1 MIRINLLAVEKGPAP
16 TGGGLGDLLRGFG
29 DKGGQLGALGVL
41 VAAGLYV
48 GWDYYTLQ
56 QRDQQL
62 FAELVA
68 ARAEKARL
76 GPVLKEVER
85 FDQRKRE
92 LQQRVT
98 LIEELRRNQVGPVHM
113 LDQISRS
120 LPDRLW
126 LTEMKQTGDDVQ
138 MDGRTSSLSSL
149 ADLVANLEASGY
161 FKKPVE
167 IISSEE
173 EKANEKDLIKFSIK
187 ATFELPG
194 AKKPASPAAPGA
206 PGTKR
211 LAE

>member
-1 MIRINLLAVEKGPAP
+1 MIRINLLAVEKPVAK
-16 TGGGLGDLLRGFG
+16 TRSFKIDIG
-29 DKGGQLGALGVL
+29 DKGGQIGALLIVL
-41 VAAGLYV
+41 AAASYI
-48 GWDYYTLQ
+48 GWDYYALA
-56 QRDQQL
+56 QRDAQL
-62 FAELVA
+62 HGELTA

-76 GPVLKEVER
+76 APILKEVER
-85 FDQRKRE
+85 YDARKKE

-98 LIEELRRNQVGPVHM
+98 LIEELRKNQVGPVHM
-113 LDQISRS
+113 LDEISRS

-126 LTEMKQTGDDVQ
+126 LTDMRQTGDDVQ

-161 FKKPVE
+161 FKRPVE
-167 IISSEE
+167 ILSSEE
-173 EKANEKDLIKFSIK
+173 EKNNDKDLIKFSIK

-194 AKKPASPAAPGA
+194 AKKPATPAAPGA

>member
-1 MIRINLLAVEKGPAP
+1 MIRINLLAVEKPVAKTRSFKP
-16 TGGGLGDLLRGFG
+16 NLG
-29 DKGGQLGALGVL
+29 DKGGQIAALLVL

-48 GWDYYTLQ
+48 GWDYLGLRRQ
-56 QRDQQL
+56 DERL

-76 GPVLKEVER
+76 APILKEVER

-98 LIEELRRNQVGPVHM
+98 LIEDLRRNQVGPVHM

-138 MDGRTSSLSSL
+138 LDGRTSSLSSL

-173 EKANEKDLIKFSIK
+173 EKSNDKDLIRFSIK
-187 ATFELPG
+187 GTFELPG
-194 AKKPASPAAPGA
+194 QKKPATPAAPGA